1 MGKRNILLLVDDM
14 EINRIIL
21 REVFKKEYRILEAEN
36 GEQALM
42 LAGNY
47 RENIVAVLLDII
59 MPVKDGYQVMEE
71 MGKRGMLSDFPVVII
86 TADNEVD
93 SELKA
98 FDLGASDII
107 GKPFEP
113 YVVKRRV
120 ENIIELYRYKQN
132 LEELVEE
139 QSVKLLKS
147 NEVMID
153 TLSSVIEYRSV
164 ESGQHILRI
173 RMFTKILL
181 EDVSRSY
188 QEYALDE
195 KTIEMIVSAS
205 AMHDIGKIA
214 VPDAILNKPGPLTA
228 DEFRIIKTHSVKGCE
243 ILSGLGRLEDKEYQK
258 YVYNICRYHHER
270 WDGMGYPEGLKG
282 DSIPICAQVVGLA
295 DVYDALTSDRV
306 YKKALAP
313 EQAYIMI
320 LNGECGE
327 FSPKLLECFK
337 NVKEQFAVL
346 SKEYADGR
354 SPKKDF
360 YLGELGS
367 KKSRDEEL
375 STLEYG
381 QMKYFTLLRYIHA
394 GIMELDA
401 DTGIFHLIYVP
412 DGRFQLFNLDDK
424 FEVAIKQFVE
434 KSVHPEDRTDMLW
447 AFSKGLG
454 KFFQDGLMKQQWAFR
469 IRGSLETEYSRW
481 VVTVLR
487 IDVGYPHQHKVMIV
501 WAPGEDENVQAQ
513 NSGLL
518 GERQN
523 LNGILGGLHK
533 CRVDK
538 WFTLVEINREFL
550 KLVNYTEEE
559 LKERF
564 NNHFI
569 ELVHPMDRKALVAD
583 TLSQMNQG
591 NVIESEY
598 RLISRNGNII
608 WVLDRSRAVTE
619 EDGQEY
625 LYCSL
630 TDISSSKRAQEE
642 LRLSLEK
649 HQIIMDQ
656 TNDIIFEWDI
666 LRDTLTYS
674 ANWEKKFGYQPIR
687 ENISVEIPKASHIYP
702 DDMPEFMRLMD
713 TISSGTPYDEAEIR
727 LADDKG
733 TYRWCRVRA
742 TAQFDTSGKAI
753 KAVGVILDIDDAKKK
768 TQALLEKAETDSL
781 TKLLNKNA
789 ARWKIEE
796 YLRQEDGREQSALLI
811 IDVDDFKLVN
821 DRYGHM
827 FGDAVLTEFARIIK
841 GMFRSSDAVA
851 RIGGDEFMV
860 YMCQVQDGRNVSVR
874 AERII
879 EDFKRMMY
887 ENLQIQGFSCSI
899 GIAMFPEDG
908 LDYKTLFMLADR
920 ALYQA
925 KSLGKN
931 QYAFYDKISMEDNQ
945 EEMFAA
951 NTRIESNERNEYE
964 TKDLIHCSFEIL
976 YGTTDFD
983 QAVNTILETVG
994 KQFEVSRVY
1003 IFEDSVCGEYM
1014 NNTYEWCGEGVVP
1027 EKDSLQGIP
1036 YMNSGDNYKDNFI
1049 EKDIFYCPDVS
1060 ELPKAHREILERQD
1074 IKSVLQ
1080 CAIRDGEQFK
1090 GFIGFDD
1097 CLRRRLWTQEQIDTL
1112 RFLSEMLSVFLMKW
1126 RVTQKSQEAVTN
1138 LEKLL
1143 DNQNAWVYVIDP
1155 DTYEMEYVNQR
1166 MRDLVKQECIGRKCY
1181 EVTLNKDAP
1190 CDICPMKEV
1199 IEKGNTSMEFYNPMF
1214 DLWTLIDGSMI
1225 TWNKKKACM
1234 LTCKDVSRYKKA
1246 LEPK

>member
-1 MGKRNILLLVDDM
+1 MKERNILLLVDDM

-21 REVFKKEYRILEAEN
+21 REVFRKEYRILEAEN

-42 LAGNY
+42 LANNY

-71 MGKRGMLSDFPVVII
+71 MGKQGMLSDFPVVII
-86 TADNEVD
+86 TADNEAD

-139 QSVKLLKS
+139 QSIKLLKS

-188 QEYALDE
+188 QEYGLDE

-228 DEFRIIKTHSVKGCE
+228 EEFEIIKMHSEKGCE

-270 WDGMGYPEGLKG
+270 WDGLGYPEGLKG

-306 YKKALAP
+306 YKKALPP

-337 NVKEQFAVL
+337 NVKEQFAEL
-346 SKEYADGR
+346 SQEYADGR

-360 YLGELGS
+360 YTGELVG

-381 QMKYFTLLRYIHA
+381 QMKYFTLLRYVHA

-412 DGRFQLFNLDDK
+412 DGRFQLFNLDEK
-424 FEVAIKQFVE
+424 FDVAIEQFVE
-434 KSVHPEDRTDMLW
+434 RSVHPEDKEGMRL
-447 AFSKGLG
+447 AFGEGLQS
-454 KFFQDGLMKQQWAFR
+454 FFKNGLTKQQWTFR
-469 IRGSLETEYSRW
+469 IRDSYDGEYIPWR
-481 VVTVLR
+481 VTVLR

-501 WAPGEDENVQAQ
+501 WAPGKGEYEGGQNAGLQAERED
-513 NSGLL
+513 
-518 GERQN
+518 
-523 LNGILGGLHK
+523 LNGIVGGLHK
-533 CRVDK
+533 CRVDR
-538 WFTLVEINREFL
+538 WFTLVQINREFL
-550 KLVNYTEEE
+550 HLINYTEEE
-559 LKERF
+559 LEEKF

-569 ELVHPMDRKALVAD
+569 ELVHPMDRKALATDVMR
-583 TLSQMNQG
+583 QMNQG
-591 NVIESEY
+591 NIIEAEY

-608 WVLDRSRAVTE
+608 WVLDRSKVVTE

-630 TDISSSKRAQEE
+630 TDISSSKRVQEE

-666 LRDTLTYS
+666 LKDTLTFS
-674 ANWEKKFGYQPIR
+674 SNWEKKYGYQPIR
-687 ENISVEIPKASHIYP
+687 ERVSVEIPRASHIYP
-702 DDMPEFMRLMD
+702 DDMPEFIRLMNE
-713 TISSGTPYDEAEIR
+713 ISSGTPYDEAEIR

-733 TYRWCRVRA
+733 TYKWCRVRA
-742 TAQFDTSGKAI
+742 TAQFNTSGKAI
-753 KAVGVILDIDDAKKK
+753 KSVGVILDIDEAKRK

-796 YLRQEDGREQSALLI
+796 YLRQEDKTERSALLI

-860 YMCQVQDGRNVSVR
+860 YMCQVQDGRNVAVR

-899 GIAMFPEDG
+899 GIAMYPEDG
-908 LDYKTLFMLADR
+908 MDYKSLFMLADR

-931 QYAFYDKISMEDNQ
+931 QYAFYDKASMEDNQ

-951 NTRIESNERNEYE
+951 NTRIESNERNECD
-964 TKDLIHCSFEIL
+964 TTDLIRCSFDIL

-983 QAVNTILETVG
+983 QAVNSILETVG

-1003 IFEDSVCGEYM
+1003 IFEDSPDGDYM
-1014 NNTYEWCGEGVVP
+1014 NNTYEWCGEGIEA
-1027 EKDSLQGIP
+1027 EKGELQSMP
-1036 YMNSGDNYKDNFI
+1036 YVNNGDNYKDNFK

-1060 ELPKAHREILERQD
+1060 ELPRAHREILEKQN
-1074 IKSVLQ
+1074 IKSLLQ

-1097 CLRRRLWTQEQIDTL
+1097 CIRRRLWTQEQIDTL
-1112 RFLSEMLSVFLMKW
+1112 RFLSEMLFVFIMKW
-1126 RVTQKSQEAVTN
+1126 RVTQKSQEALAN
-1138 LEKLL
+1138 LEKML
-1143 DNQNAWVYVIDP
+1143 DNQNSWVYVIDP
-1155 DTYEMEYVNQR
+1155 DTYELKYVNQK
-1166 MRDLVKQECIGRKCY
+1166 MKDLIKHECIGRKCY
-1181 EVTLNKDAP
+1181 EMTLNRNSP
-1190 CDICPMKEV
+1190 CDICPMRNV
-1199 IEKGNTSMEFYNPMF
+1199 LEKGSTSMEFYNPIF

-1225 TWNKKKACM
+1225 TWNEKSACM
-1234 LTCKDVSRYKKA
+1234 LTCKDVSSYKNKT
-1246 LEPK
+1246 K

>member
-1 MGKRNILLLVDDM
+1 MKERNILLLVDDM

-21 REVFKKEYRILEAEN
+21 REVFRKEYRILEAEN

-42 LAGNY
+42 LANNY

-71 MGKRGMLSDFPVVII
+71 MGKQGMFSDFPVVII
-86 TADNEVD
+86 TADNEAD

-139 QSVKLLKS
+139 QSIKLLKS

-188 QEYALDE
+188 QEYGLDE

-214 VPDAILNKPGPLTA
+214 VPDAILNKPGPLTTE
-228 DEFRIIKTHSVKGCE
+228 EFEIIKTHSEKGCE

-270 WDGMGYPEGLKG
+270 WDGLGYPEGLKG

-337 NVKEQFAVL
+337 NVKEQFAEL
-346 SKEYADGR
+346 SQEYADGR

-360 YLGELGS
+360 YTGELVG

-412 DGRFQLFNLDDK
+412 DGRFQLFNLDEK
-424 FEVAIKQFVE
+424 FDVAIEQFVE
-434 KSVHPEDRTDMLW
+434 RSVHPEDKEGMLL
-447 AFSKGLG
+447 AFGEGLQS
-454 KFFQDGLMKQQWAFR
+454 FFKNGLMKQQWTFR
-469 IRGSLETEYSRW
+469 MRDSYDGEYSQW
-481 VVTVLR
+481 MATVLR

-501 WAPGEDENVQAQ
+501 WAPGKGEYEDGQNAGLQA
-513 NSGLL
+513 
-518 GERQN
+518 ERED
-523 LNGILGGLHK
+523 LNGIMGGLHK
-533 CRVDK
+533 CRVDR
-538 WFTLVEINREFL
+538 WFTLVQINREFL
-550 KLVNYTEEE
+550 HLVNYTEEE
-559 LKERF
+559 LEEKF
-564 NNHFI
+564 SNHFI
-569 ELVHPMDRKALVAD
+569 ELVHPMDRKALVTD
-583 TLSQMNQG
+583 VMRQMNQG
-591 NVIESEY
+591 NIIEAEY
-598 RLISRNGNII
+598 RMVSRNGNII
-608 WVLDRSRAVTE
+608 WVLDRSRVVTE
-619 EDGQEY
+619 DDGQEY

-630 TDISSSKRAQEE
+630 TDISSSKRVQEE

-666 LRDTLTYS
+666 LKDTLTFS
-674 ANWEKKFGYQPIR
+674 ANWEKKYGYQPIR
-687 ENISVEIPKASHIYP
+687 ERVSVEIPKASHIYP
-702 DDMPEFMRLMD
+702 DDMPEFIRLMNA
-713 TISSGTPYDEAEIR
+713 ISSGTPYDEAEIR

-733 TYRWCRVRA
+733 TYKWCRVRA
-742 TAQFDTSGKAI
+742 TAQFNTSGKAI
-753 KAVGVILDIDDAKKK
+753 KSVGVILDIDEAKRK

-796 YLRQEDGREQSALLI
+796 YLRQEDGTERSALLI

-860 YMCQVQDGRNVSVR
+860 YMCQVQDGRNVAAR

-899 GIAMFPEDG
+899 GIAMYPEDG
-908 LDYKTLFMLADR
+908 LDYKSLFMLADR

-931 QYAFYDKISMEDNQ
+931 QYAFYDKASMEDNQ

-951 NTRIESNERNEYE
+951 NTRIESNERNECD
-964 TKDLIHCSFEIL
+964 TTDLIRCSFDIL

-983 QAVNTILETVG
+983 QAVSSILETVG

-1003 IFEDSVCGEYM
+1003 IFEDSDDGDYM
-1014 NNTYEWCGEGVVP
+1014 NNTYEWCGEGIEE
-1027 EKDSLQGIP
+1027 EKGELQSMP
-1036 YMNSGDNYKDNFI
+1036 YVNNGDNYKDNFKD
-1049 EKDIFYCPDVS
+1049 KDIFYCPDVS
-1060 ELPKAHREILERQD
+1060 ELPKAHREILEKQN
-1074 IKSVLQ
+1074 IKSLLQ

-1097 CLRRRLWTQEQIDTL
+1097 CIRRRLWTQEQIDTL
-1112 RFLSEMLSVFLMKW
+1112 RFLSEMLFVFLMKW
-1126 RVTQKSQEAVTN
+1126 RVTQKSQEALTN
-1138 LEKLL
+1138 LEKML
-1143 DNQNAWVYVIDP
+1143 DNQNSWVYVIDP
-1155 DTYEMEYVNQR
+1155 DTYEMKYVNQK
-1166 MRDLVKQECIGRKCY
+1166 MKDLIKHECIGRKCY
-1181 EVTLNKDAP
+1181 EMTLNRNSP
-1190 CDICPMKEV
+1190 CDICPMRNV
-1199 IEKGNTSMEFYNPMF
+1199 LEKGSTSMEFYNPIF

-1225 TWNKKKACM
+1225 TWNEKSACM
-1234 LTCKDVSRYKKA
+1234 LTCKDVSSYKNKT
-1246 LEPK
+1246 K